1 MLSVSAANQWPVW
14 GMNLEPHFSAVYIAK
29 LRSRDCS
36 AERDWSVLLLNIV
49 T

>member
-1 MLSVSAANQWPVW
+1 MLWVSAANQWPAR
-14 GMNLEPHFSAVYIAK
+14 GMNLEPHFSAAYIAE

-36 AERDWSVLLLNIV
+36 AERDWSALLLNIV